1 MRLLKTL
8 KMLLSDT
15 YYDSIENLPMWN
27 YNKIMQ
33 TGDLRHLIK
42 KKRFFRV
49 DLNPIWENIL
59 QEDMDF
65 VGVNENVKQIIKR
78 KKELALKICKYLENH
93 KTILLNEINILEN
106 QIASL
111 EKNNKESE
119 QINFAIVCGHL
130 SKYFGY
136 KIDEK
141 NTTLKEYRSCC
152 KVIEEEQKQ
161 IEKLN
166 LKNNG

>member
-8 KMLLSDT
+8 KMLLSDI

-27 YNKIMQ
+27 FNKIMQ
-33 TGDLRHLIK
+33 TGDLRYLIK